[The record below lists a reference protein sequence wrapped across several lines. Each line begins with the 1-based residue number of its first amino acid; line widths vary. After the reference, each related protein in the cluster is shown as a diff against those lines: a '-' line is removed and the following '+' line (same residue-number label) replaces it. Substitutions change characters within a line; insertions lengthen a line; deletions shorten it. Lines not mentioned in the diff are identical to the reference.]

1 MKALD
6 DLHIKQINPL
16 ISPEELKN
24 EFAVDSRAYETVI
37 QSRKTISKI
46 LERRDDRLLA
56 VVGPCS
62 LHDTVAGLEYAEK
75 LRDLSVRI
83 NDEIFPVMRVY
94 FEKPRTTIGWR
105 GLIMDPDMDD
115 SSDIHKGLHIS
126 REFLLKIARMGL
138 PTGSEIL
145 DPIIPQYI
153 SDLISWAAIGARTA
167 ESQTH
172 RSLASGMSMPVGFK
186 NGTGGNL
193 NLAVNAIDTA
203 QHPSSFIGIDQHG
216 NTCILRTKGNRSC
229 HLILRGGTS
238 GPNYYEEDV
247 EDSVEL
253 MEEAG
258 IENPSVIIDCS
269 HANSGKKHTRQRRV
283 FRSVLDQVLHGQKNI
298 AGIMMESNLFE
309 GNQNFNG
316 NFDALK
322 YGVSI
327 TDSCIGW
334 GETEEILISAA
345 EDLRKYRKNKKTRT

>member
-1 MKALD
+1 MKAID
-6 DLHIKQINPL
+6 DLHIKQITPL
-16 ISPEELKN
+16 ISPEELKKDFSAKN
-24 EFAVDSRAYETVI
+24 SDYNYIIESRN
-37 QSRKTISKI
+37 TITNI
-46 LERRDDRLLA
+46 LERKDDRLLA
-56 VVGPCS
+56 IVGPCS
-62 LHDTVAGLEYAEK
+62 IHDTVAGLEYAEK
-75 LRDLSVRI
+75 LKELSRKI
-83 NDEIFPVMRVY
+83 DDEIFPVMRVY

-115 SSDIHKGLHIS
+115 TYDIQKGLHFS
-126 REFLLKIARMGL
+126 REFLLKIAQLEL
-138 PTGSEIL
+138 PTGTEML

-153 SDLISWAAIGARTA
+153 SDLISWAAVGARTS

-172 RSLASGMSMPVGFK
+172 RSLASGMSIPVGFK

-193 NLAVNAIDTA
+193 NLAVNAINTA
-203 QHPSSFIGIDQHG
+203 MHPSSFIGIDQQG
-216 NTCILRTKGNRSC
+216 NTCILRTEGNRSC

-247 EDSVEL
+247 EESVEL
-253 MEEAG
+253 MVEAR
-258 IENPSVIIDCS
+258 IDNPSVIIDCS

-309 GNQNFNG
+309 GNQKFTEK
-316 NFDALK
+316 FDDLK

-334 GETEEILISAA
+334 NETEEILLSAA
-345 EDLRKYRKNKKTRT
+345 EDLRNYRKNK